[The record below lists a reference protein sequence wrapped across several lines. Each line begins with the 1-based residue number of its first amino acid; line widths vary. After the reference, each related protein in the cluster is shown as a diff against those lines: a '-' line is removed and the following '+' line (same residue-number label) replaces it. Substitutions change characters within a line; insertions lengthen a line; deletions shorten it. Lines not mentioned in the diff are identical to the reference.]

1 MKKRIYQNLIELG
14 NGKASSAVLKRVA
27 QSAISRKAVPGF
39 IKTYKIELGDID
51 RPSGQYTSLHDF
63 FTRSLKADARPVAG
77 AELVSPVDGRL
88 EIHGAIEHDSR
99 FKVKGIDYSLAELLG
114 GEQSAKRYANGQY
127 AILYLS
133 PADYHRIHS
142 PADGEVVKQYM
153 LGEKS
158 YPVNRL
164 GLTYGKSPISGNRRL
179 ITELET
185 PHGRILVVKVGAM
198 YVNSIE
204 LTEFG
209 NEWQKGQEV
218 AYFSFG
224 STVAL
229 FFESAHL
236 QFDAKI
242 HDGDRVKVG
251 EPLAYMV

>member
-1 MKKRIYQNLIELG
+1 MKKWLYQSMIELG
-14 NGKASSAVLKRVA
+14 NGKTSSAALKRFS
-27 QSAISRKAVPGF
+27 QSTISQKAVPGF
-39 IKTYKIELGDID
+39 IKAYNIELDEIE
-51 RPSGQYTSLHDF
+51 RPSRQYTSLHDF
-63 FTRSLKADARPVAG
+63 FTRRLKTHARPVAE
-77 AELVSPVDGRL
+77 AELVSPVDGRV
-88 EIHGAIEHDSR
+88 EIHGAIQNDSR
-99 FKVKGIDYSLAELLG
+99 FAVKGISYSLAELLG
-114 GEQSAKRYANGQY
+114 SKKSAQRYANGQY

-142 PADGEVVKQYM
+142 PADGHVVNQYM

-185 PHGRILVVKVGAM
+185 VNGRLLVVKVGAM

-209 NEWQKGQEV
+209 TKWQKGHEV

-229 FFESAHL
+229 FFESRDL
-236 QFDAKI
+236 QFDEKI
-242 HDGDRVKVG
+242 KDGHHIKVG

>member
-1 MKKRIYQNLIELG
+1 MKKRLYQSMIELG
-14 NGKASSAVLKRVA
+14 NGKASSTVLKRFA
-27 QSAISRKAVPGF
+27 QSAISRKFIPGF
-39 IKTYKIELGDID
+39 INAYNIELGDID
-51 RPSGQYTSLHDF
+51 RPNEQYTSLHDF
-63 FTRSLKADARPVAG
+63 FTRRLKMDARPIADVG
-77 AELVSPVDGRL
+77 LVSPVDGRL
-88 EIHGAIEHDSR
+88 EIHGAIQNDSQ
-99 FKVKGIDYSLAELLG
+99 FKVKDIEYSLAELLG
-114 GEQSAKRYANGQY
+114 SEQMAARYANGQY

-142 PADGEVVKQYM
+142 PVDGQVVKQYM

-185 PHGRILVVKVGAM
+185 PHGRVLVVKVGAM

-204 LTEFG
+204 LTAFG
-209 NEWQKGQEV
+209 SEWIKGQEV

-229 FFESAHL
+229 FFEGGHL
-236 QFDAKI
+236 QFDTKI
-242 HDGDRVKVG
+242 NDGDRVKVG

>member
-1 MKKRIYQNLIELG
+1 MKKRLYRSMIELG
-14 NGKASSAVLKRVA
+14 NGKASSAVLKRFA
-27 QSAISRKAVPGF
+27 QSAISRRVIPGF
-39 IKTYKIELGDID
+39 IDAYKIELQDIEH
-51 RPSGQYTSLHDF
+51 PTGHYASLHEF
-63 FTRSLKADARPVAG
+63 FTRRLNEDARHVAE

-88 EIHGAIEHDSR
+88 EIHGAIEQGSR

-114 GEQSAKRYANGQY
+114 SEQSAKRYASGHY

-142 PADGEVVKQYM
+142 PADGNVLKQYM

-185 PHGRILVVKVGAM
+185 PHGKVLVVKVGAM

-209 NEWQKGQEV
+209 DQWEKGAEV
-218 AYFSFG
+218 GYFSFG

-229 FFESAHL
+229 FFEGEHL

-242 HDGDRVKVG
+242 NDGDRVKVG
-251 EPLAYMV
+251 EPLAYMI

>member
-1 MKKRIYQNLIELG
+1 MKKRLYQTMIELS
-14 NGKASSAVLKRVA
+14 NGKASSAALKRFA
-27 QSAISRKAVPGF
+27 QSAISQKAVAGF
-39 IKTYKIELGDID
+39 IKAYNIELGEIEH
-51 RPSGQYTSLHDF
+51 PISKYTSLHAF
-63 FTRSLKADARPVAG
+63 FTRRLNKQARPIAG
-77 AELVSPVDGRL
+77 AELVSPVDGRV
-88 EIHGAIEHDSR
+88 EIHGAIQSDSR
-99 FKVKGIDYSLAELLG
+99 FMVKGISYSLAELLG
-114 GEQSAKRYANGQY
+114 SESSAQRYANGQY

-142 PADGEVVKQYM
+142 PADGQVVKQYM

-179 ITELET
+179 ITELDT
-185 PHGRILVVKVGAM
+185 AYGRLLVVKVGAM

-209 NEWQKGQEV
+209 TEWEKGQEV

-224 STVAL
+224 STVAV
-229 FFESAHL
+229 FFEGQNL

-242 HDGDRVKVG
+242 TGGDSIKVG